1 MTQTNL
7 LCLLL
12 ILALA
17 FFSGCSSTSSP
28 QTSQQPE
35 PAPPMALEPAPEPEV
50 VVEPEPE
57 VVVVAAPDPEP
68 PAIEEPVEVTP
79 PEPKPVEPET
89 LTILGFIKYVELE
102 GGFFGI
108 MTEDGTKYFP
118 EYLEQDFKQDGLGV
132 RVQAKPQEQ
141 ILGIQMWGTPIEII
155 KIEAN

>member
-1 MTQTNL
+1 MTQSKLIAL
-7 LCLLL
+7 LVT
-12 ILALA
+12 LAA
-17 FFSGCSSTSSP
+17 VFYAGCSSTSSTQVAD
-28 QTSQQPE
+28 QTV
-35 PAPPMALEPAPEPEV
+35 PAPPMAVEP
-50 VVEPEPE
+50 EPEPE
-57 VVVVAAPDPEP
+57 VVAEPEP
-68 PAIEEPVEVTP
+68 EVVEVAVTEPEPEIVQEPVEIVA
-79 PEPKPVEPET
+79 PEPIETEPET
-89 LTILGFIKYVELE
+89 ITILGFIKYVELE